1 MEECKMDFATII
13 NLLLPYWGIIAV
25 ALVFGGYVLFQ
36 RDNAKKIILSLIIR
50 IEEEAESLAL
60 NSGADKFQFLVD
72 RGYQLLPTAARL
84 LITQKMFDSL
94 AQSLYDTAK
103 NYLIVAKPKEVI
115 TETPILA
122 PVSVP
127 NIDTQP
133 IIQTEQ
139 FNSTQPVLDEVPSI
153 PEEVQTVETIDIPTV
168 ETPIEVIPETPIIPE
183 VQTPVE
189 IIPTPVSVSP
199 IVVSEDM
206 MKEIYN
212 QVLAKAT
219 ADAEVA
225 IKHVIENVQKSITP
239 TV

>member
-1 MEECKMDFATII
+1 MDFTTILY
-13 NLLLPYWGIIAV
+13 NL
-25 ALVFGGYVLFQ
+25 
-36 RDNAKKIILSLIIR
+36 ILTI
-50 IEEEAESLAL
+50 
-60 NSGADKFQFLVD
+60 VT
-72 RGYQLLPTAARL
+72 TA
-84 LITQKMFDSL
+84 
-94 AQSLYDTAK
+94 
-103 NYLIVAKPKEVI
+103 
-115 TETPILA
+115 TPILVGYLVIFIRQHLSTKQLETA
-122 PVSVP
+122 KVISLNAVAYSNQISKELGLNNEQKLNSALASAQIIAEKYGIKLTSDQWKSLIEPCVNQLKQGLNDVLSVP

-139 FNSTQPVLDEVPSI
+139 FNSIQPILDEVPSI
-153 PEEVQTVETIDIPTV
+153 PEDIQTSEAPAIPVIEDIPEIV
-168 ETPIEVIPETPIIPE
+168 PETPITPE
-183 VQTPVE
+183 IQTPVE
-189 IIPTPVSVSP
+189 VIPTPVSVSP